1 MATTA
6 KKAEEQTDDGGKK
19 GGKKKLILIILLVV
33 IAAAAGGIGASV
45 LLGGSKPAKTAFVP
59 PKVGPIYDFG
69 QITTNLADGHLI
81 QVSMSFQLGVTDL
94 TADVAPLSKSLTSI
108 AINDLSAWTYT
119 QLLSVSAKQ
128 ELAKE
133 LIKDFNKVIKVATG
147 KNEITGIYYTNFIMQ

>member
-119 QLLSVSAKQ
+119 QLLSVRVSHSHR
-128 ELAKE
+128 
-133 LIKDFNKVIKVATG
+133 F
-147 KNEITGIYYTNFIMQ
+147 EIILGSMRYQILRSLRS

>member
-6 KKAEEQTDDGGKK
+6 KKAEEQSEEGAKK
-19 GGKKKLILIILLVV
+19 GGKKKLILIVLLV
-33 IAAAAGGIGASV
+33 ILAAAGGGVGASIF
-45 LLGGSKPAKTAFVP
+45 LGGSKPAKAAFVP

-81 QVSMSFQLGVTDL
+81 QVSMSFQLGVNDL
-94 TADVAPLSKSLTSI
+94 SADVSPLTKSLTSI
-108 AINDLSAWTYT
+108 AINDLSGWTYT
-119 QLLSVSAKQ
+119 QLLSVTAKQ

-147 KNEITGIYYTNFIMQ
+147 KNEITGIYYTSFIMQ